1 MVKQDSQLQSLRRY
15 RENIRDQYRQL
26 MAQLLADGRRLDE
39 QQGSLRCRQENSLQQ
54 LSRDEEIGQVNL
66 AESIGHRQDVA
77 HQSSRIEQLAR
88 QKELND
94 QHVELCRQSLVRAD
108 QDVQA
113 LVNLQNKRTTDERA
127 AELKR
132 EQIEMEDAWS
142 SAQLP
147 RV

>member
-1 MVKQDSQLQSLRRY
+1 MKQDSQLQSLRRY